1 MGFLR
6 TLMKE
11 LLKFLQAI
19 NSILKFIV
27 ILTCLELNSD
37 LMDMLKEILV
47 HILSGKN
54 YQFVKTWKLTNNL

>member
-27 ILTCLELNSD
+27 ILTYLELNSD

-47 HILSGKN
+47 HTLSGKN